1 MQRNRVKFVI
11 LILITV
17 VALSCNR
24 KAQLVYLG
32 NVQNENFSAI
42 QPPKYLLKPGDV
54 LSVQI
59 ISQDE
64 RVSKLFSNTGGSG
77 SMSANL
83 PDAAIYLTGYSIND
97 SGYIHIPVL
106 GKLKLAGLDINSAQ
120 NQVQSS
126 VDEYLKDGIAIIKLL
141 SFKITVIGEVK
152 KPGTYTNFKDNLN
165 IFEAIGLAGDL
176 SDYAERSTVLVVRQT
191 VDGLKT
197 SRINLNDKRIL
208 DFEAFYL
215 LPNDIVIV
223 EPRKGKVFNM
233 NSPNISLF
241 LSVVS
246 TALLL
251 INYLK

>member
-59 ISQDE
+59 ITQDGNISK
-64 RVSKLFSNTGGSG
+64 RFNPAGGVSSLSSDAEAYLSGYTVSDTGTILLPVIGLINISG
-77 SMSANL
+77 ITVQSAQAKIQT
-83 PDAAIYLTGYSIND
+83 AANQYLT
-97 SGYIHIPVL
+97 
-106 GKLKLAGLDINSAQ
+106 
-120 NQVQSS
+120 
-126 VDEYLKDGIAIIKLL
+126 DGIVILKLL
-141 SFKITVIGEVK
+141 SFKVTVIGEVK
-152 KPGTYTNFKDNLN
+152 RPGTFTNYKDNLN

-176 SDYAERSTVLVVRQT
+176 SDFAERSTVLVVRQT
-191 VDGLKT
+191 PEGLKT

-208 DFEAFYL
+208 YFEAFYL

-223 EPRKGKVFNM
+223 EPRRGKVFNM
-233 NSPNISLF
+233 NTPNISLF
-241 LSVVS
+241 LSIVT

-251 INYLK
+251 VNYLK

>member
-1 MQRNRVKFVI
+1 MCKTR
-11 LILITV
+11 T
-17 VALSCNR
+17 S
-24 KAQLVYLG
+24 AQY
-32 NVQNENFSAI
+32 N
-42 QPPKYLLKPGDV
+42 PPKYLLKPGDV